1 MGRKRVLALGP
12 ALSRMR
18 SYGQIPYEKI
28 KGHDQQLPGG
38 GASTKSSSR
47 IFWGWRRKPK
57 KLKLGGKKTRSG
69 RWGFKVSRLRIRL
82 VSPLVLLK
90 KLRDSYVRM
99 MLALE
104 RSCGEYGGSLAM
116 TSYPIYP
123 LYPFPISTGRTIH
136 TFV

>member
-18 SYGQIPYEKI
+18 SFPYEKI
-28 KGHDQQLPGG
+28 NGHDQQLPGG
-38 GASTKSSSR
+38 GATTKSSSR

-123 LYPFPISTGRTIH
+123 LYPFPISTGRTSH